1 LKLRMLITLIY
12 AFPVLVLLAFVEP
25 AEGKVYASRKQAIS
39 EAFPTATRVT
49 DQTVYL
55 NDGQL
60 ERIQRLAKA
69 RLDSRI
75 LRLYTGFVDERVIGY
90 ALIDVHTVR
99 TLPEAFLLV
108 ISPTGQIS
116 RLRLLAFYEP
126 TDYLPHVVWL
136 RQFQD
141 RFLDS
146 DLSLNQKIH
155 GIVGSTLTSQA
166 VTSSVRRALAMYH
179 VLLEKKTAANSLLSD
194 KD

>member
-1 LKLRMLITLIY
+1 MPLNLMFAL
-12 AFPVLVLLAFVEP
+12 PVLLVLAFVQP

-49 DQTVYL
+49 DETVYL

-69 RLDSRI
+69 PLDSRI

-136 RQFQD
+136 RQFKD
-141 RFLDS
+141 RFLDP

-166 VTSSVRRALAMYH
+166 VTSSVRRALATYH
-179 VLLEKKTAANSLLSD
+179 VLLEKRTAANSLSSD